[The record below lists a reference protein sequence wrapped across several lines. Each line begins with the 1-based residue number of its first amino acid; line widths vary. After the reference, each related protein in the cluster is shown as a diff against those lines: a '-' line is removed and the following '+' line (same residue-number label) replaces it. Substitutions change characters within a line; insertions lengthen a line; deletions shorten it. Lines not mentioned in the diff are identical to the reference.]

1 MSFFK
6 YSCNWL
12 LNVSDYPYLVSRAAQ
27 QDKSYTVV
35 QRGMIVIY
43 FTWPPTMHT
52 GNFLRHCRI
61 GMFFSKPYK
70 KGLEMVKHNIEV

>member
-1 MSFFK
+1 MHTWF
-6 YSCNWL
+6 L
-12 LNVSDYPYLVSRAAQ
+12 LDTDLGSSEEG
-27 QDKSYTVV
+27 
-35 QRGMIVIY
+35 GMIVIY

-70 KGLEMVKHNIEV
+70 KGLEIVKHNIEV